1 MNIFNIISLCG
12 GLAFFL
18 YGMHIMSSGLN
29 KLTGG
34 KLELTLKKMTSNP
47 LNSLLLGAGITI
59 AIQSSSAMTVMLVGL
74 VNSGVMQLSQTVGV
88 IMGSNIG
95 TTLTAWILALA
106 GIESD
111 TFVLQLLKPEN
122 FAPIFALVGVIMIM
136 GSSKPRRRDLGV
148 ILVGFAILMYGMEL
162 MTNSVS
168 PLADMPQF
176 SSILTAFSNP
186 ILGVAVGAIFTGIIQ
201 SSAASVGILQALSLT
216 GAVTFGTAIPIIMGQ
231 NIGTCVTAIISSV
244 GVNRNAK
251 RVAAVH
257 ISFNIIGTIV
267 FLILYFICDMII
279 GLPFIDEA
287 ITPSGIA
294 LCHSVFNIATTAM
307 LLPFRNQLVTL
318 ACRLVPDKPGE
329 KQAVDLMP
337 DERLLVTPGF
347 AVAECNDR
355 VNDMANLAASAVN
368 SSIDLFLNYDEK
380 LEEDVLEDEDMLD
393 KYEDALGTFL
403 VKVSCETLSAEDSRQ
418 VSKCL
423 HTISDLERIG
433 DHAQNIAEVA
443 QEMHDKRIEFSGD
456 ADKDLD
462 VISSAVREVVSIT
475 TKAFTTS
482 DLELAKQVEPLEDVI
497 DELIDEAKSRHIA
510 RLQHSECT
518 IELGFIFTDYLTNIE
533 RISDHCSN
541 VAVCLLEVAG
551 TEFDT
556 HNYIYNMKDLPEFKQ
571 LFAQY
576 RDKYQLP

>member
-294 LCHSVFNIATTAM
+294 LCQSVFNIATTAM

-380 LEEDVLEDEDMLD
+380 LEADVLEDEDMLD

-462 VISSAVREVVSIT
+462 VINSAVREVVSIT

>member
-1 MNIFNIISLCG
+1 MDIFNIISLCG

-34 KLELTLKKMTSNP
+34 KLEHTLKKMTSNP

-95 TTLTAWILALA
+95 TTLTAWILALT

-111 TFVLQLLKPEN
+111 MLFFQLLKPEN
-122 FAPIFALVGVIMIM
+122 FAPIFALVGIIMIM
-136 GSSKPRRRDLGV
+136 ASKKSKRRDLGV
-148 ILVGFAILMYGMEL
+148 IFVGFSILMSGMEL
-162 MTNSVS
+162 MTDSVS

-186 ILGVAVGAIFTGIIQ
+186 LLGVAVGAIFTGIIQ
-201 SSAASVGILQALSLT
+201 SSAASVGILQALALT
-216 GAVTFGTAIPIIMGQ
+216 GAVTYGAAIPIIMGQ
-231 NIGTCVTAIISSV
+231 NIGTCVTAILSSV

-257 ISFNIIGTIV
+257 ISFNIIGTLI
-267 FLILYFICDMII
+267 FLIIYLIAEITI
-279 GLPFIDEA
+279 KPAFIDA
-287 ITPSGIA
+287 PIDPSGIA
-294 LCHSVFNIATTAM
+294 LCHSIFNIATTAM
-307 LLPFRNQLVTL
+307 LLPFSKQLVAL
-318 ACRLVPDKPGE
+318 ACRLVPDRADDG
-329 KQAVDLMP
+329 AVVML

-347 AVAECNDR
+347 AVAECNER
-355 VNDMANLAASAVN
+355 VNDMAKLARDTVN
-368 SSIDLFLNYDEK
+368 SAIDLFGSFEPDKADAILDSEDK
-380 LEEDVLEDEDMLD
+380 LDD
-393 KYEDALGTFL
+393 YEDALGTFL
-403 VKVSCETLSAEDSRQ
+403 VKVSCETLSADDSRQ

-423 HTISDLERIG
+423 HTIGDLERIG
-433 DHAQNIAEVA
+433 DHAKNIVEVS
-443 QEMHDKRIEFSGD
+443 QEMHDKRIVFSED
-456 ADKDLD
+456 ALKDLR
-462 VISSAVREVVSIT
+462 VINAAVREVIQIT
-475 TKAFTTS
+475 TDAFTSS

-518 IELGFIFTDYLTNIE
+518 IELGFIFTDYLTNVE

-541 VAVCLLEVAG
+541 VAVCLLEVSSTA
-551 TEFDT
+551 FDT
-556 HNYIYNMKDLPEFKQ
+556 HSYLYNMKDQPQFKR
-571 LFAQY
+571 LFSQY